1 MIEDLFKE
9 IYRIE
14 REEHQRKKGIPYDRD
29 YYSPHLINKNPKLMI
44 TSNDL
49 KELPRKNCAAEDFR
63 FNSNK
68 NKLLKSIS
76 IEKGIGHTF
85 FAQRSWQ

>member
-1 MIEDLFKE
+1 MFEEL
-9 IYRIE
+9 YHNM
-14 REEHQRKKGIPYDRD
+14 REEHKRKKKIPYDRD

-44 TSNDL
+44 TPADL

-68 NKLLKSIS
+68 SRYLIDICK
-76 IEKGIGHTF
+76 EKGMMHSF
-85 FAQRSWQ
+85 FSQRNW